1 MKRRSFPDS
10 DVSRFFHSSS
20 GASRFTNDA
29 SLIGDVSQT
38 TSAAFLSIR
47 EEGIQEDSMDTA
59 SLLNGLRF
67 VDSFFPS
74 GGYAFSSGLE
84 AAVQGGAVQNG
95 EELSRYVVETLT
107 TGMGER
113 EAVVVGLAHEAYL
126 SGSLGIAFKAD
137 HDLEAMQLGRESR
150 TASRQMGRQVIRLA
164 ADQLASHP
172 VIETYLAA
180 VEADRTPGHL
190 AVAIGL
196 TLATAGW
203 SKEDT
208 IAAFLYQTATGFVA
222 AAMKLMP
229 LGQREGQRLL
239 ESWLEVIERV
249 SHKAAHENVLQSW
262 SPIQDIYAMRHS
274 RLESRLF
281 RS

>member
-1 MKRRSFPDS
+1 MN
-10 DVSRFFHSSS
+10 
-20 GASRFTNDA
+20 T
-29 SLIGDVSQT
+29 L
-38 TSAAFLSIR
+38 
-47 EEGIQEDSMDTA
+47 

-84 AAVQGGAVQNG
+84 AAVQGGAVRNA
-95 EELSRYVVETLT
+95 EELSRYVVESLM

-113 EAVVVGLAHEAYL
+113 EAVTVGLAHEAYV
-126 SGSLGIAFKAD
+126 SGVLDMAFKTD
-137 HDLEAMQLGRESR
+137 KELEAMKLGRESR

-164 ADQLASHP
+164 ADQLARRP
-172 VIETYLAA
+172 LIEEYLAA
-180 VEADRTPGHL
+180 VEAEQTPGHL
-190 AVAIGL
+190 AVSLGL
-196 TLATAGW
+196 TLAAAGW
-203 SKEDT
+203 SKEDS

-222 AAMKLMP
+222 AAMKLLP
-229 LGQREGQRLL
+229 IGQREGQRLL
-239 ESWLEVIERV
+239 ESWLEMIEPI
-249 SHKAAHENVLQSW
+249 SLKAAHQRVLQSW

>member
-1 MKRRSFPDS
+1 
-10 DVSRFFHSSS
+10 
-20 GASRFTNDA
+20 
-29 SLIGDVSQT
+29 
-38 TSAAFLSIR
+38 
-47 EEGIQEDSMDTA
+47 MDTS

-84 AAVQGGAVQNG
+84 AAVQGGAVRNA
-95 EELSRYVVETLT
+95 EDLSRYVVELLT
-107 TGMGER
+107 IGIGER
-113 EAVVVGLAHEAYL
+113 DAVAAGLAHDAYVF
-126 SGSLGIAFKAD
+126 GSLKIAFKAD
-137 HDLEAMQLGRESR
+137 RELEAMKLGRESR
-150 TASRQMGRQVIRLA
+150 AASRQMGRQIIRLA
-164 ADQLASHP
+164 ADQLTRQSL
-172 VIETYLAA
+172 IEDYLAA
-180 VEADRTPGHL
+180 VEAEQTPGHL
-190 AVAIGL
+190 AVTVGL
-196 TLATAGW
+196 TLAAAGW

-208 IAAFLYQTATGFVA
+208 IAAFLYHTATGFVA
-222 AAMKLMP
+222 AAMKLLP

-249 SHKAAHENVLQSW
+249 SHKAAHQHVLQSW

>member
-1 MKRRSFPDS
+1 MN
-10 DVSRFFHSSS
+10 
-20 GASRFTNDA
+20 T
-29 SLIGDVSQT
+29 L
-38 TSAAFLSIR
+38 
-47 EEGIQEDSMDTA
+47 

-84 AAVQGGAVQNG
+84 AAVQGGAVRNA
-95 EELSRYVVETLT
+95 EDLSRYVVELLT
-107 TGMGER
+107 IGIGER
-113 EAVVVGLAHEAYL
+113 DAVAVGLAHDAYV
-126 SGSLGIAFKAD
+126 SGSLEIAFNVD
-137 HDLEAMQLGRESR
+137 QELEAMKLGRESR
-150 TASRQMGRQVIRLA
+150 AASRQMGRQIIRLA
-164 ADQLASHP
+164 ADQHTRQSL
-172 VIETYLAA
+172 IEDYLAA
-180 VEADRTPGHL
+180 VEAEQTPGHL
-190 AVAIGL
+190 AVTVGL
-196 TLATAGW
+196 TLAAAGW

-222 AAMKLMP
+222 AAMKLLP

-239 ESWLEVIERV
+239 ERWLEVIEPI
-249 SHKAAHENVLQSW
+249 SHKAAHQQVLQSW

>member
-1 MKRRSFPDS
+1 
-10 DVSRFFHSSS
+10 
-20 GASRFTNDA
+20 
-29 SLIGDVSQT
+29 
-38 TSAAFLSIR
+38 LSIR
-47 EEGIQEDSMDTA
+47 EEGIQEDSMDTS
-59 SLLNGLRF
+59 SLLKGLRF

-84 AAVQGGAVQNG
+84 AAVQGGAVRNA
-95 EELSRYVVETLT
+95 EELSRYVVESLT
-107 TGMGER
+107 TGIGER
-113 EAVVVGLAHEAYL
+113 EAVAVGLAHDAYV

-137 HDLEAMQLGRESR
+137 RELEAMKLGRESR

-164 ADQLASHP
+164 ANQQARYPL
-172 VIETYLAA
+172 IEDYLAA
-180 VEADRTPGHL
+180 VEAERTPGHL
-190 AVAIGL
+190 AVGFGL
-196 TLATAGW
+196 TLAAAAW
-203 SKEDT
+203 SKEDS
-208 IAAFLYQTATGFVA
+208 IAAFLYQTAMGFVA

-249 SHKAAHENVLQSW
+249 SHKAAHQRVLQSW
-262 SPIQDIYAMRHS
+262 SPVQDIYAMRHS

>member
-1 MKRRSFPDS
+1 MN
-10 DVSRFFHSSS
+10 
-20 GASRFTNDA
+20 T
-29 SLIGDVSQT
+29 L
-38 TSAAFLSIR
+38 
-47 EEGIQEDSMDTA
+47 

-84 AAVQGGAVQNG
+84 AAVQGEAVRNA
-95 EELSRYVVETLT
+95 EELSRYVVESLT

-113 EAVVVGLAHEAYL
+113 EAVTVGIAHEAYVFGVL
-126 SGSLGIAFKAD
+126 DMAFKTD
-137 HDLEAMQLGRESR
+137 KELEAMKLGRESR
-150 TASRQMGRQVIRLA
+150 TASRQMGRQVMRLA
-164 ADQLASHP
+164 ANQLARHP
-172 VIETYLAA
+172 LIEEYLAA
-180 VEADRTPGHL
+180 VEAEQTPGHL
-190 AVAIGL
+190 AVSLGL
-196 TLATAGW
+196 TLAAAGW

-208 IAAFLYQTATGFVA
+208 IAAFLYQAATGFVA
-222 AAMKLMP
+222 AAMKLLP
-229 LGQREGQRLL
+229 IGQREGQKLL

-249 SHKAAHENVLQSW
+249 SRNASHQQVLQSW

>member
-1 MKRRSFPDS
+1 MN
-10 DVSRFFHSSS
+10 
-20 GASRFTNDA
+20 T
-29 SLIGDVSQT
+29 L
-38 TSAAFLSIR
+38 
-47 EEGIQEDSMDTA
+47 
-59 SLLNGLRF
+59 SLLHGLRF

-84 AAVQGGAVQNG
+84 AAVQGGAVRNA
-95 EELSRYVVETLT
+95 EELSSYVVELLT
-107 TGMGER
+107 TGIGER
-113 EAVVVGLAHEAYL
+113 EAVAVGLAHDACF
-126 SGSLGIAFKAD
+126 SGILEIGFKAD
-137 HDLEAMQLGRESR
+137 RELDAMKLGRESR

-164 ADQLASHP
+164 ANQLARHP
-172 VIETYLAA
+172 LMEDYLAA
-180 VEADRTPGHL
+180 VEAEQTPGHL
-190 AVAIGL
+190 AVSFGL
-196 TLATAGW
+196 TLAAAGW

-229 LGQREGQRLL
+229 IGQREGQRVL

-249 SHKAAHENVLQSW
+249 SRKAAHQRVFQSW
-262 SPIQDIYAMRHS
+262 SPVQDIYAMRHS